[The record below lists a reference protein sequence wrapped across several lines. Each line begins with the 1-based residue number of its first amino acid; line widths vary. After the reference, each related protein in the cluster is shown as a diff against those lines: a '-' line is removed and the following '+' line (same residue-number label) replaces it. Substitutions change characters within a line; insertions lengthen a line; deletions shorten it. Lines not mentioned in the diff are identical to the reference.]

1 MGNPRAHHV
10 AQRWGHRCAGS
21 QGYEHGRLRD
31 LIQPCLVPVDAVG
44 LIDGG
49 VHIDDVGAH

>member
-1 MGNPRAHHV
+1 MGNPRAHRV
-10 AQRWGHRCAGS
+10 AQRWGHRRARS

-31 LIQPCLVPVDAVG
+31 SIRPCLVHVDAVG